1 MTDNPLYGEQTAMR
15 KKAFTLI
22 ELLVV
27 IAIIAILAA
36 ILFPVFAQAKVAA
49 KRAGSISNLKQHS
62 LGIVMYAGDFDDY
75 FPRHQYLNV
84 GSVAPNDAVYW
95 PLAVQP
101 YTKNWPLFRDPN
113 QNVDFGGIWAGNNPG
128 LKWFYNWMRWPD
140 YGFNAFY
147 LNRAPDCGV
156 FIAWIPQGGYGP
168 PVSTT
173 TPQNPA
179 ATVMLTTTKI
189 VHNNATG
196 FAYTSQTVDPPSA
209 IWTPDGCTW
218 SNGGWGT
225 GSYGDY
231 TPATSGGYNY
241 PGNPTYTGLF
251 AINYGNGGNVSYT
264 DSHVKHHKP
273 GGAASGTNW
282 RVPIAN
288 GAIQT
293 TDLSIYEWDLN

>member
-1 MTDNPLYGEQTAMR
+1 MR
-15 KKAFTLI
+15 KAFTLI

-75 FPRHQYLNV
+75 FPRHAYRNI
-84 GSVAPNDAVYW
+84 GAAFPNDWVYW

-113 QNVDFGGIWAGNNPG
+113 QNIDFAGIWNGTPAFM
-128 LKWFYNWMRWPD
+128 WFYNWMRWPD
-140 YGFNAFY
+140 YGFNATY
-147 LNRAPDCGV
+147 LNRDPDCTQWMS
-156 FIAWIPQGGYGP
+156 AHGGYGP

-179 ATVMLTTTKI
+179 ATVMMTTAKI
-189 VHNNATG
+189 VHSNTVG
-196 FAYTSQTVDPPSA
+196 SAYTSQATDAPSA
-209 IWTPDGCTW
+209 LWTPDACTW

-225 GSYGDY
+225 GSWGDSVG
-231 TPATSGGYNY
+231 TWTY
-241 PGNPTYTGLF
+241 PGNPTYTGPNAL
-251 AINYGNGGNVSYT
+251 NYGNGGNVAYT
-264 DSHVKHHKP
+264 DSHVKHLK
-273 GGAASGTNW
+273 GGGMATGTNW

-288 GAIQT
+288 TAIQT
-293 TDLSIYEWDLN
+293 TDLSVYEWDLN